1 MISVAQIRDF
11 LVKGCSLV
19 TILIYLLIAGLL
31 VAAAVVGAIE
41 AIQLLKAAAAM
52 PTQETMT
59 AALQSILLIIVIAT

>member
-31 VAAAVVGAIE
+31 VAAAVVGAVE
-41 AIQLLKAAAAM
+41 AIQL
-52 PTQETMT
+52 
-59 AALQSILLIIVIAT
+59 